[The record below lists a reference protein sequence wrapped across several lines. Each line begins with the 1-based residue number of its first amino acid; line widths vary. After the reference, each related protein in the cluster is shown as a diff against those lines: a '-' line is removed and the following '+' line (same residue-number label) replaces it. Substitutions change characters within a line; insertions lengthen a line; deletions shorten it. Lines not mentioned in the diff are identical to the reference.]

1 MGNEQQFHA
10 ESFFSQ
16 RRKGA
21 KKDNTLL
28 KKSLNNEDLDLVF
41 AIPTAFLKQQLLP
54 FFACLAALRETE
66 VRSCFSTLIRMIR
79 CFSRSPLRPCLEA
92 PTSGCGKRS

>member
-1 MGNEQQFHA
+1 MNSNSTPKA
-10 ESFFSQ
+10 FFSQ

-41 AIPTAFLKQQLLP
+41 AIPTAFLKQRRCRSLRAWRLCERQKFAVAFQL
-54 FFACLAALRETE
+54 
-66 VRSCFSTLIRMIR
+66 
-79 CFSRSPLRPCLEA
+79 
-92 PTSGCGKRS
+92 